1 MKWLITLLLILTT
14 AVAFTLLALTDPG
27 FVVIGRG
34 TWTVET
40 TLSVFVIV
48 LVVGS
53 ILFYNLLRLLNAL
66 WHLPAYLWRG
76 RSAQQQQKAQAFLLQ
91 GVFALLEGN
100 WRTAEQTF
108 LKAVSPNDLS
118 ALHYLGAAYAASQL
132 QEPSRAL
139 DYLNEV
145 RVNRP
150 ADELA
155 LTLFKAKLQLQ
166 RQNFPAAL
174 QNMLQ
179 ARTLAPK
186 HDEVLLGLL
195 SLYLQLADWPALL
208 ELLPDLRKRK
218 VLVPEQIQRLE
229 NRASIALIHY
239 TLRTHPV
246 QAATLWSQ
254 IPKAIRLRPAVLTV
268 YIQHLMAAGEII
280 SAESL
285 VREALKYHWEADLIR
300 LYGELE
306 TTNSSQQLT
315 NAENWLKNHDQD
327 PMLLLTLGRLCMRN
341 RLWGKAQQ
349 YLEAGLHLEP
359 NPLIYKM
366 LGELWMHLEDRTKAS
381 EYYRRGLL
389 LVLENAATNN

>member
-14 AVAFTLLALTDPG
+14 AVAFTLLTLTDPG
-27 FVVIGRG
+27 FVVLGRG
-34 TWTVET
+34 AWTVET
-40 TLSVFVIV
+40 TLSVLVIV
-48 LVVGS
+48 LVVGG

-76 RSAQQQQKAQAFLLQ
+76 RSAQQQQKAQVFLLQ
-91 GVFALLEGN
+91 GVFASLEGN

-108 LKAVSPNDLS
+108 LKVVSPNELS

-132 QEPSRAL
+132 REPSRAL
-139 DYLNEV
+139 DYLDEV

-150 ADELA
+150 AEELA

-166 RQNFPAAL
+166 QQNFPAAL

-179 ARTLAPK
+179 AGTLAPK
-186 HDEVLLGLL
+186 HDEVLLSLL
-195 SLYLQLADWPALL
+195 TLYLQLADWPALL

-218 VLVPEQIQRLE
+218 VLSPEQIQRLE

-239 TLRTHPV
+239 TLRTNPV

-254 IPKAIRLRPAVLTV
+254 IPKAIRLRPVVLKV
-268 YIQHLMAAGEII
+268 YIQHLMAAGEVT

-306 TTNSSQQLT
+306 TTNTSQQLT

-327 PMLLLTLGRLCMRN
+327 PMLLLTLGRLCLRN

-349 YLEAGLHLEP
+349 YLEASLHLAP

-366 LGELWMHLEDRTKAS
+366 LGELWMQLEDRTKAS
-381 EYYRRGLL
+381 EYYRRGLSL
-389 LVLENAATNN
+389 ALENAATC

>member
-1 MKWLITLLLILTT
+1 MKWLITLVLILTT
-14 AVAFTLLALTDPG
+14 AVAFTLLTLTDPG
-27 FVVIGRG
+27 FVVLGRG
-34 TWTVET
+34 TWAVET
-40 TLSVFVIV
+40 TLSVLVIV
-48 LVVGS
+48 LVVGG
-53 ILFYNLLRLLNAL
+53 ILFYNFLRLLNTL

-100 WRTAEQTF
+100 WRIAEQTF
-108 LKAVSPNDLS
+108 LKVVSPNDLS

-139 DYLNEV
+139 DYLDEV

-150 ADELA
+150 AEELA
-155 LTLFKAKLQLQ
+155 LTLFTAKLQLQ
-166 RQNFPAAL
+166 QQHFPAAL
-174 QNMLQ
+174 QDTLQ

-186 HDEVLLGLL
+186 HDAVLLELL

-218 VLVPEQIQRLE
+218 VLAPEQIQRLE

-239 TLRTHPV
+239 TLRTNPV

-254 IPKAIRLRPAVLTV
+254 IPKTIRLRPTVLKV
-268 YIQHLMAAGEII
+268 YIQHLMAAGEVIP
-280 SAESL
+280 AEAL
-285 VREALKYHWEADLIR
+285 VREALKYQWEADLVK

-306 TTNSSQQLT
+306 TTNTSQQLA

-349 YLEAGLHLEP
+349 YLEASLHLAP
-359 NPLIYKM
+359 NPLIYKI
-366 LGELWMHLEDRTKAS
+366 LGELWMQLEDRTKAS
-381 EYYRRGLL
+381 EYYCHGLSL
-389 LVLENAATNN
+389 ALEKAAT

>member
-14 AVAFTLLALTDPG
+14 AVAFTLLTLTDPG
-27 FVVIGRG
+27 FVVLGRG
-34 TWTVET
+34 AWTVET
-40 TLSVFVIV
+40 TLSVFMIV
-48 LVVGS
+48 LVVGG

-76 RSAQQQQKAQAFLLQ
+76 RSAQQQQKAQVFLLQ
-91 GVFALLEGN
+91 GVFASLEGN

-108 LKAVSPNDLS
+108 LKVVSPNDLS

-132 QEPSRAL
+132 QEPPRAL

-150 ADELA
+150 AEELA

-166 RQNFPAAL
+166 QQNLPAAL
-174 QNMLQ
+174 QNTLQ

-186 HDEVLLGLL
+186 HDEVLLRLL

-218 VLVPEQIQRLE
+218 VLSPEQIQRLE

-239 TLRTHPV
+239 TLRANPV

-254 IPKAIRLRPAVLTV
+254 IPKAIRLRPVVLKV
-268 YIQHLMAAGEII
+268 YIQHL
-280 SAESL
+280 
-285 VREALKYHWEADLIR
+285 K
-300 LYGELE
+300 
-306 TTNSSQQLT
+306 
-315 NAENWLKNHDQD
+315 
-327 PMLLLTLGRLCMRN
+327 
-341 RLWGKAQQ
+341 
-349 YLEAGLHLEP
+349 
-359 NPLIYKM
+359 
-366 LGELWMHLEDRTKAS
+366 
-381 EYYRRGLL
+381 
-389 LVLENAATNN
+389 